1 MRPLWGQLACRTV
14 TKGNRPILFVGW
26 EPGWS
31 QLERES
37 QVDDY
42 SELVSVSTVTT
53 CGNQTLML
61 SAYCL
66 QSDDKFSR
74 KLSEIQLYTG
84 TAPLLSL
91 FWNSQDFLLINYQ
104 VIHQAV
110 RLLHILLYKP
120 YQ

>member
-1 MRPLWGQLACRTV
+1 MRPLWGQLTCRTV

-31 QLERES
+31 ILEKKS

-42 SELVSVSTVTT
+42 SELVSVSIVTI

-61 SAYCL
+61 SASCL
-66 QSDDKFSR
+66 QSDYEFSR
-74 KLSEIQLYTG
+74 KLSELQLYTG

-91 FWNSQDFLLINYQ
+91 VWNSQDFLLINYQ
-104 VIHQAV
+104 VIHHADSC
-110 RLLHILLYKP
+110 
-120 YQ
+120 